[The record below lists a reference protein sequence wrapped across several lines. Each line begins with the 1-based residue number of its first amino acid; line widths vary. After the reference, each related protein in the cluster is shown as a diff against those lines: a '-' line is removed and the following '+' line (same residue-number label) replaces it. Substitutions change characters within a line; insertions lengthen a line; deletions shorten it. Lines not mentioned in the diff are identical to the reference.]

1 MIYAHIHADSV
12 LACPIYWAWTA
23 ESGLVSRP
31 LIDLLESM
39 NETFI
44 YDLWTLD
51 DNIMYI
57 TSMFSCLLFQSD
69 VFFFYWYTL
78 NSLVL
83 ISYVCVHNIMDAI
96 YIQHIHFTCNIHI
109 IYTRF
114 FLGQSSIALNPGVGC
129 MRMVQPL
136 ALEFVPVL

>member
-1 MIYAHIHADSV
+1 M
-12 LACPIYWAWTA
+12 
-23 ESGLVSRP
+23 SRP
-31 LIDLLESM
+31 LIDLLQSM

-69 VFFFYWYTL
+69 VFFFNWYTL
-78 NSLVL
+78 NILVL
-83 ISYVCVHNIMDAI
+83 ISYVCVHNIMDAR
-96 YIQHIHFTCNIHI
+96 YIQHIHSTCNIHT

-114 FLGQSSIALNPGVGC
+114 FLKVNLP
-129 MRMVQPL
+129 
-136 ALEFVPVL
+136 